1 MFRVPYWIFY
11 KNVSTEATS
20 KTVVAAEFLNTLTLF
35 QPVVADSTHN
45 GRGCTKNFLVDT
57 SLCFIVLNSQ

>member
-20 KTVVAAEFLNTLTLF
+20 KTVVAPEFLSTLF
-35 QPVVADSTHN
+35 QPGVADSAHN
-45 GRGCTKNFLVDT
+45 GRGCTKNFLVDA